1 MTCRGRTLLW
11 GLACSSA
18 LVASFTQLA
27 ATADPLP
34 AGQGGPPPAPSGK
47 PPVPAALPPI
57 ALHPKSAASLAE
69 SKRLA
74 ADAETQDDWEKVTLL
89 RRAIEVEPANHD
101 ARMAFA
107 GALLEDH
114 PDEALAIL
122 TAIRTALNNTGCRE
136 CLENFAGFVWNA
148 AEGPNA
154 EKVKQLAS
162 GLHGPPTRVT
172 AAAEA
177 VWKAFTSGEWRQLA
191 PYVGPMTRVHVRNY
205 LTDPAF
211 GGDGD
216 WTKRLSRRALR
227 SFLEE
232 RHGYDPTRG
241 DNWFCDARCCEYWTA
256 NQGRGDLEAR
266 LTRVCFATTG
276 ARPTLTRLD
285 WEDG

>member
-1 MTCRGRTLLW
+1 MGTGERRDIIDRRIGMLGDLLK
-11 GLACSSA
+11 GE
-18 LVASFTQLA
+18 QLCA
-27 ATADPLP
+27 A
-34 AGQGGPPPAPSGK
+34 
-47 PPVPAALPPI
+47 
-57 ALHPKSAASLAE
+57 
-69 SKRLA
+69 
-74 ADAETQDDWEKVTLL
+74 
-89 RRAIEVEPANHD
+89 EP
-101 ARMAFA
+101 RMAFA

-191 PYVGPMTRVHVRNY
+191 PYVGPMTRVQVRSY
-205 LTDPAF
+205 LTDPDF